1 MRRLLWI
8 LGLAVTL
15 VSVVLSQETGG
26 ISTIVLAKSTS
37 SWDGTPLP
45 AYPTKNPEIT
55 ILKITIP
62 PGAALPIH
70 QHPVI
75 NAGVLLSGELTVTTE
90 DEKTHRLNA
99 GEALIEL
106 VKKWHYGKNTGK
118 EPAVI
123 VVFYAGARDSAITVR
138 K

>member
-1 MRRLLWI
+1 MKRLLWI
-8 LGLAVTL
+8 LGLAATL
-15 VSVVLSQETGG
+15 VSGVLSQQAGG
-26 ISTIVLAKSTS
+26 ISTIVLAQSTS

-55 ILKITIP
+55 ILKITIS
-62 PGAALPIH
+62 PGAVLPMH

-75 NAGVLLSGELTVTTE
+75 NAGVLLSGALTVTTE
-90 DEKTHRLNA
+90 DNRTHRLKA
-99 GEALIEL
+99 GDALIEV

-123 VVFYAGARDSAITVR
+123 VVFYAGSRDSAITVR